1 MGEVVVSAAVGE
13 GVAGACVDVR
23 RHLPPAH
30 VQSLAFL
37 HDLGLDR
44 APSNFSHV
52 LHATVVGWAV
62 VGPGEGALV
71 MSAVN
76 KHAFPAHVHSLALLQ
91 CFDPFLASVNF
102 PHADHATV
110 VGWAVVGPG
119 LGDVVMLA
127 VTRHS
132 LPVHVQNALFLL
144 HCLLLPYRPQRLQL
158 VVGASVG
165 NIVGAALGAS
175 VVGVFVVGE
184 RVGDF
189 VVGDGVGNPVG
200 NPVGERVGNLVG
212 ANVGDRVVGDF
223 VVGERVGGPVVG
235 DSVADGD
242 LVGGRRASMS
252 TAHCVS
258 DSS

>member
-1 MGEVVVSAAVGE
+1 MCNYAFMT
-13 GVAGACVDVR
+13 
-23 RHLPPAH
+23 HLPPAH
-30 VQSLAFL
+30 LQSLAFL

-91 CFDPFLASVNF
+91 CLDPFLASVNF

-110 VGWAVVGPG
+110 VGWAVVG
-119 LGDVVMLA
+119 LGEGAFVMSA

-184 RVGDF
+184 RVGNR
-189 VVGDGVGNPVG
+189 VGNPVG
-200 NPVGERVGNLVG
+200 KLVG
-212 ANVGDRVVGDF
+212 ANVGDRVVGANVGDRVVGDL

-242 LVGGRRASMS
+242 LVCGRRASMS